1 MKPHEL
7 VGVPYVNRGSSVDG
21 VDCWGLVWLTLA
33 RCYGL
38 QVPRYDAYEDAQSLT
53 AARLIQAGWA
63 EWEEIARGA
72 EKPGDVLAFRHTK
85 TKLPTHCGVV
95 IGEGRFLH
103 CMEGRMTCIER
114 YDVAPWEKFLV
125 RIGRWKS

>member
-1 MKPHEL
+1 MSPHEL
-7 VGVPYVNRGSSVDG
+7 VGIPYVNRGSSVDG

-63 EWEEIARGA
+63 EWLEIARGQ
-72 EKPGDVLAFRHTK
+72 EQPGDVLAFK
-85 TKLPTHCGVV
+85 DPKSKLPVHCGVV

-103 CMEGRMTCIER
+103 CMEGRETCTER
-114 YDVAPWEKFLV
+114 YDIGVWNKLLV